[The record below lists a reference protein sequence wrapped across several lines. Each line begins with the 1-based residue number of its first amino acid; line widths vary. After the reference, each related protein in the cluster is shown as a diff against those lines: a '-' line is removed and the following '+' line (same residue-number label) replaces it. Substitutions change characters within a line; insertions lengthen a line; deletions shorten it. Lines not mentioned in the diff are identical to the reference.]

1 MSAQVKLMSLYE
13 DWRAWTQVEG
23 DAILTMDW
31 GRVAQCQSAKKEL
44 QSAIARRT
52 QDARDELH
60 LQGGDQQVL
69 DGPLRAVVNELISLE
84 MRNQEYL
91 SGQRVVLE
99 KDRLDIEE
107 GGRRVAKIHKSYTAP
122 ASAGWEQ
129 YS

>member
-31 GRVAQCQSAKKEL
+31 ARVAQCQDAKKEL
-44 QSAIARRT
+44 QAAIARRT
-52 QDARDELH
+52 QDARDELR
-60 LQGGDQQVL
+60 LQGADQRIL
-69 DGPLRAVVNELISLE
+69 DGPLRAMVNELIGLE

-99 KDRLDIEE
+99 KDRLEIEE